1 MQNTFSK
8 NEKLCS
14 KRSFAILIKDRK
26 AVYAGKLR
34 VSYTFDLPD
43 AVVTAPVMVAIAVT
57 KRDFKHAVDRNLL
70 KRRIRE
76 AYRLHKHRVLEKA
89 ADKGRFVA
97 LLIKY
102 NAREIRSFK
111 EIEQDLVNAL
121 RQLEKLL

>member
-14 KRSFAILIKDRK
+14 KRSFAILVKGRK

-43 AVVTAPVMVAIAVT
+43 EVVTAPVMVAITATKRSFKLAVT
-57 KRDFKHAVDRNLL
+57 RNLL

-76 AYRLHKHRVLEKA
+76 AYRLHKHSFFRKVEEKG
-89 ADKGRFVA
+89 KFVA

-111 EIEQDLVNAL
+111 EIERDMKNAL

>member
-14 KRSFAILIKDRK
+14 KRSFAILVKGRK

-43 AVVTAPVMVAIAVT
+43 AVVTSPVMVAVVAT
-57 KRDFKHAVDRNLL
+57 KRDFKLAVTRNLL
-70 KRRIRE
+70 KRRMRE
-76 AYRLHKHRVLEKA
+76 AYRLHKHAFFNKVEEKG
-89 ADKGRFVA
+89 KFVA
-97 LLIKY
+97 LLVKY

-111 EIEQDLVNAL
+111 EIEQDMVHAL
-121 RQLEKLL
+121 RQLERLL

>member
-14 KRSFAILIKDRK
+14 KRSFAILVKGRK

-43 AVVTAPVMVAIAVT
+43 IVVTAPVMVAVVAT
-57 KRDFKHAVDRNLL
+57 KRDFKLAVTRNLL
-70 KRRIRE
+70 KRRMRE
-76 AYRLHKHRVLEKA
+76 AYRLHKHAFFNKVEEKG
-89 ADKGRFVA
+89 KFVA
-97 LLIKY
+97 LLVKY

-111 EIEQDLVNAL
+111 EIEQDMIHAL
-121 RQLEKLL
+121 RQLERLL

>member
-14 KRSFAILIKDRK
+14 KRSFAILIKGRK
-26 AVYAGKLR
+26 AIYAGKLR

-43 AVVTAPVMVAIAVT
+43 ALLTAPVMVAITAT
-57 KRDFKHAVDRNLL
+57 KRDFKLAVHRNLL
-70 KRRIRE
+70 KRRMRE
-76 AYRLHKHRVLEKA
+76 AFRLHKHELIHKL
-89 ADKGRFVA
+89 DQKGKYVA

-111 EIEQDLVNAL
+111 EIEQDMRYAL
-121 RQLEKLL
+121 RQLGKLL